1 MNADNCLL
9 ARGLVSPSYVAQGAE
24 ALVKRQKL
32 IKTLL
37 SQRRLP
43 QSGWDDATIELFI
56 QACRVT
62 ACDCVRQLCLVAEAQ
77 SSSRLPWASRLPV
90 D

>member
-1 MNADNCLL
+1 MVARMNADNCVL
-9 ARGLVSPSYVAQGAE
+9 ARGLVSASYVAQGAE
-24 ALVKRQKL
+24 ALAKRQKL

-56 QACRVT
+56 QACQVIHAT
-62 ACDCVRQLCLVAEAQ
+62 ACRCFA
-77 SSSRLPWASRLPV
+77 
-90 D
+90 